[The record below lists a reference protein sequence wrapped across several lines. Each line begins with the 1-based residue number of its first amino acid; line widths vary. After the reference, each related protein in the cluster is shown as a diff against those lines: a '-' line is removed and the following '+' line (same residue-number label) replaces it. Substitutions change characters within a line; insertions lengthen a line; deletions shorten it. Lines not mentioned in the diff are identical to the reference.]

1 MKRDGFTRRE
11 VAILAS
17 AVAILFTGGT
27 LGFMHLLG
35 ESWHAA
41 LYRTIV
47 TASLTGLDSTPHGF
61 WAELLTITIVL
72 SGVAI
77 FGYFAAQIFDSIA
90 HSVLGGAWK
99 EKKRRKMI
107 DRLRDHISVCGYGR
121 VGRRAGDELREAGEA
136 YVVLDFSEEAREHAR
151 EPDDLFVH

>member
-35 ESWHAA
+35 ESWHEA

-61 WAELLTITIVL
+61 RAELLTIAIVL

-90 HSVLGGAWK
+90 RSVLGGDLQGK
-99 EKKRRKMI
+99 IRRKMI
-107 DRLRDHISVCGYGR
+107 ELLSDHII
-121 VGRRAGDELREAGEA
+121 
-136 YVVLDFSEEAREHAR
+136 
-151 EPDDLFVH
+151 